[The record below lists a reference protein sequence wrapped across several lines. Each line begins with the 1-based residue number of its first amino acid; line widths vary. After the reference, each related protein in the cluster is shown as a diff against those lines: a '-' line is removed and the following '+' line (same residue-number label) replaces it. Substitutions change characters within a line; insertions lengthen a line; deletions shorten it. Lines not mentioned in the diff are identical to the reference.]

1 MDQEE
6 KRRRQRRLA
15 MPRNDDDRLFNS
27 DLLSILTRI
36 GGMENSFLARQIGIR
51 NLRKVFEIG
60 SPKSREFFRADVRPR
75 LDKEFEGGNKF
86 KEADDECDLIK
97 FGNCV
102 IEFRK
107 RTDTNE
113 EAYKLAADHV
123 KLKSDSK
130 RSFERTYAR
139 FKKLCRKLGRVPH
152 VMEDL
157 GVPPQFT
164 LADLDLDRATH
175 RKSSLSQT

>member
-1 MDQEE
+1 
-6 KRRRQRRLA
+6 
-15 MPRNDDDRLFNS
+15 
-27 DLLSILTRI
+27 
-36 GGMENSFLARQIGIR
+36 
-51 NLRKVFEIG
+51 VFEIG